1 MKLLPQED
9 NYFGLDLGS
18 SSIKIAQLRELHAS
32 PSLVTYGDIEVAS
45 NLLSSDSEIDQNRV
59 SELIKQLAQ
68 DAKVTTKN
76 VVASLS
82 ASQSYTAI
90 IRTPKLSHSELAESI
105 KFQADKVIP
114 MAMDQVKLDWAVV
127 GEVPETDEVDVLLVA
142 APNNTANKYLNIIQ
156 KAGLELLALEI
167 NPIAQSRSLIGP
179 ADKPK
184 CIIIVDIGSVA
195 SDIAILSNT
204 VPQLV
209 RSVAIGSKAL
219 NRVVS
224 QNLGIDAGQA
234 DQFIKKFGMD
244 QTKIE
249 GQVFKTLKPVV
260 DHLVEE
266 INKSIT
272 FFQEKNPTQRVEKII
287 LTGGTTALPGLPL
300 YLANATGLTIEVGN
314 PWQNISYPKELE
326 SSLAGLSLS
335 YATAIGL
342 AMRNFQK

>member
-18 SSIKIAQLRELHAS
+18 SSIKIAQLRELHGS

-90 IRTPKLSHSELAESI
+90 IRTPKLSHNELAESI

-184 CIIIVDIGSVA
+184 CIIIVDIGSIA

>member
-18 SSIKIAQLRELHAS
+18 SSIKIAQLRELHGS

-90 IRTPKLSHSELAESI
+90 IRTPKLSHNELAESI

-156 KAGLELLALEI
+156 KAGLELLALAI

>member
-18 SSIKIAQLRELHAS
+18 SSIKIAQLRELHGS
-32 PSLVTYGDIEVAS
+32 PSLVTYGDIEVAG

-90 IRTPKLSHSELAESI
+90 IRTPKLSHNELAECI

>member
-18 SSIKIAQLRELHAS
+18 SSIKIAQLRELHGS

-45 NLLSSDSEIDQNRV
+45 NLLSSDSEIDQNRI

-90 IRTPKLSHSELAESI
+90 IRTPKLSHNELAESI

>member
-18 SSIKIAQLRELHAS
+18 SSIKIAQLRELHGS
-32 PSLVTYGDIEVAS
+32 PSLVTYGDIEVAG

-266 INKSIT
+266 INKSINV
-272 FFQEKNPTQRVEKII
+272 FFHCTK
-287 LTGGTTALPGLPL
+287 L
-300 YLANATGLTIEVGN
+300 
-314 PWQNISYPKELE
+314 
-326 SSLAGLSLS
+326 
-335 YATAIGL
+335 
-342 AMRNFQK
+342 

>member
-18 SSIKIAQLRELHAS
+18 SSIKIAQLRELHGS

-90 IRTPKLSHSELAESI
+90 IRTPKLSHNELAESI

-300 YLANATGLTIEVGN
+300 YLANATGLTREVGN

>member
-18 SSIKIAQLRELHAS
+18 SSIKIAQLRELHGS

-45 NLLSSDSEIDQNRV
+45 NLLSSDSEIDQNRI

>member
-9 NYFGLDLGS
+9 NYFGLDIGS
-18 SSIKIAQLRELHAS
+18 SSIKIAQLRELHGS

-45 NLLSSDSEIDQNRV
+45 NILSSDSEIDQGRV
-59 SELIKQLAQ
+59 SELIKQLAS

-127 GEVPETDEVDVLLVA
+127 GEVAETDEVDILLVA
-142 APNNTANKYLNIIQ
+142 APNNTANKYLNVIQ

-179 ADKPK
+179 VDKPK
-184 CIIIVDIGSVA
+184 CIIIVDIGSIA
-195 SDIAILSNT
+195 SDIAILNNT
-204 VPQLV
+204 IPQLV

-224 QNLGIDAGQA
+224 QNLGIDSGQA

-244 QTKIE
+244 ETKIE
-249 GQVFKTLKPVV
+249 GQVAKTLKPVV

-326 SSLAGLSLS
+326 SNLAGLSLS

>member
-18 SSIKIAQLRELHAS
+18 SSIKLAQLRELHGR
-32 PSLVTYGDIEVAS
+32 PSLVTYGDIEIAD
-45 NLLSSDSEIDQNRV
+45 NLLLSDSEIDQGKV
-59 SELIKQLAQ
+59 SELIKQLAD

-76 VVASLS
+76 VVASLN

-90 IRTPKLSHSELAESI
+90 IKTPKLSHDELAESI
-105 KFQADKVIP
+105 KYQADKVIP
-114 MAMDQVKLDWAVV
+114 MAIDQVKLDWAVV
-127 GEVPETDEVDVLLVA
+127 AEDPDTQELSVLLVA
-142 APNNTANKYLNIIQ
+142 APNNIANKYLNIVQ
-156 KAGLELLALEI
+156 KAGFELLALEI
-167 NPIAQSRSLIGP
+167 NPIAQARSLIS
-179 ADKPK
+179 ATDNDK
-184 CIIIVDIGSVA
+184 CIILVDIGVIA
-195 SDIAILSNT
+195 SDIAIVNNM

-209 RSVAIGSKAL
+209 RSVTVGGRAM

-224 QNLGIDAGQA
+224 QNLGIDVAQA
-234 DQFIKKFGMD
+234 DQFLKKFGMD
-244 QTKIE
+244 ETKIE

-266 INKSIT
+266 LNKSIT
-272 FFQEKNPTQRVEKII
+272 FFQEKNQAQRVEKII

-300 YLANATGLTIEVGN
+300 YLANATGLTVEIGN
-314 PWQNISYPKELE
+314 PWQNISYPSELQ

-342 AMRNFQK
+342 AMRNFHQ

>member
-18 SSIKIAQLRELHAS
+18 SSIKIAQLRELHGS
-32 PSLVTYGDIEVAS
+32 PSLVTYGDIEVAG

-90 IRTPKLSHSELAESI
+90 IRTPKLSHNELAESI

>member
-18 SSIKIAQLRELHAS
+18 SSIKIAQLRELHGN

>member
-18 SSIKIAQLRELHAS
+18 SSIKIAQLRELHGS

-184 CIIIVDIGSVA
+184 CIIIVDIGSIA

>member
-18 SSIKIAQLRELHAS
+18 SSIKIAQLRELHGS
-32 PSLVTYGDIEVAS
+32 PSLVTYGDIEVAG

-90 IRTPKLSHSELAESI
+90 IRTPKLSHNELAESI

-184 CIIIVDIGSVA
+184 CIIIVDIGSIA

>member
-18 SSIKIAQLRELHAS
+18 SSIKIAQLRELHGS

-90 IRTPKLSHSELAESI
+90 IRTPKLSHNELAESI

>member
-18 SSIKIAQLRELHAS
+18 SSIKIAQLRELHGS

>member
-1 MKLLPQED
+1 MH
-9 NYFGLDLGS
+9 G
-18 SSIKIAQLRELHAS
+18 S
-32 PSLVTYGDIEVAS
+32 PSLVTYGDIEVAG

-90 IRTPKLSHSELAESI
+90 IRTPKLSHNELAESI

>member
-18 SSIKIAQLRELHAS
+18 SSIKIAQLRELHGS
-32 PSLVTYGDIEVAS
+32 PSLVTYGDIEVAG

-90 IRTPKLSHSELAESI
+90 IRTPKLSHNELAESI

-266 INKSIT
+266 IN
-272 FFQEKNPTQRVEKII
+272 
-287 LTGGTTALPGLPL
+287 
-300 YLANATGLTIEVGN
+300 
-314 PWQNISYPKELE
+314 
-326 SSLAGLSLS
+326 
-335 YATAIGL
+335 
-342 AMRNFQK
+342 

>member
-18 SSIKIAQLRELHAS
+18 SSIKIAQLRELHGS
-32 PSLVTYGDIEVAS
+32 PSLVTYGDIEVAG

-90 IRTPKLSHSELAESI
+90 IRTPKLSHNELAESI

-300 YLANATGLTIEVGN
+300 FLANATGLTIEVGN